1 MILSRSISLHRKS
14 AVLVLTFVLLTTIIP
29 RYAAAQ
35 SEEVVIY
42 TSVDQVFSEPIL
54 DRFERKSGIKV
65 RSVFDVEAAKT
76 VGLINR
82 LLAERKR
89 PKADVFWN
97 SEVSRTIILQNKN
110 VLQPYFSLQRQNIP
124 PVFKDKDGY
133 WTGFACRARVFIY
146 NTNMLKKDEVPTS
159 MLDLIRPKWQG
170 RFTMAYPL
178 LGTAATHMGALY
190 SHLGKEQAEEYL
202 NKLEQNKT
210 LIVAGNSVVRDVVAA
225 GQVPLGL
232 TDTDDA
238 LVAMARNLPVDMI
251 FPDQN
256 GMGTFMIPN
265 TVALIKGCPHPEQAK
280 KLIDFLLS
288 LEVEALLARSESG
301 NLPVRESVQHPDNI
315 PPMKALNILQ
325 IDYKDVAT
333 YVPISDNFNRR
344 LFSY

>member
-1 MILSRSISLHRKS
+1 MIFPRSISLSGKS
-14 AVLVLTFVLLTTIIP
+14 AVWVLTFALIIIILS
-29 RYAAAQ
+29 RYTGAK

-54 DRFERKSGIKV
+54 DRFERRSGIKV
-65 RSVFDVEAAKT
+65 RAVFDVEAAKT

-89 PKADVFWN
+89 PRADVFWN
-97 SEVSRTIILQNKN
+97 SEVSRTITLQNKN

-124 PVFKDKDGY
+124 SVFKDNDGY

-146 NTNMLKKDEVPTS
+146 NTNMLKKEEVPSS
-159 MLDLIRPKWQG
+159 MLDLIQPEWQG

-190 SHLGKEQAEEYL
+190 SHLGKEKVEEYL
-202 NKLEQNKT
+202 KKLEQNKV

-232 TDTDDA
+232 TDTDDV
-238 LVAMARNLPVDMI
+238 LVAMARNKPVDMI
-251 FPDQN
+251 FPDQE

-265 TVALIKGCPHPEQAK
+265 TVAMIKDCPHPEQAK
-280 KLIDFLLS
+280 ILIDFLLS
-288 LEVEALLARSESG
+288 PEVESLLARSESA
-301 NLPVRESVQHPDNI
+301 NLPVRESVQHPGNI
-315 PPMKALNILQ
+315 PPMKALKVLQ